1 MLRCK
6 CLFLYFSTKVPCD
19 WFVSEFL
26 IIHLA
31 FIKAYEN
38 MLMLITVQID
48 NRQIKS
54 SFWIGG
60 TDFIVEGQWVWIS
73 TQKNLTYP
81 DWAHDEPYGNIS
93 ENCAQLGAH
102 ENLQW
107 NIWCRLSPTVQLYL
121 RNRVRIVYHSKL
133 DDILLNL

>member
-1 MLRCK
+1 MLIIV
-6 CLFLYFSTKVPCD
+6 FSTKVPCD
-19 WFVSEFL
+19 WFVSKFL
-26 IIHLA
+26 NIHLA

-48 NRQIKS
+48 DRQIKS

-81 DWAHDEPYGNIS
+81 DWAHDESNGNIS
-93 ENCAQLGAH
+93 EKLCTTGSPWKSAV
-102 ENLQW
+102 EW
-107 NIWCRLSPTVQLYL
+107 RRLSPTVQLYL

>member
-1 MLRCK
+1 MLIIV
-6 CLFLYFSTKVPCD
+6 FSTKVH

-26 IIHLA
+26 NIHLA
-31 FIKAYEN
+31 FVKAYEN

-48 NRQIKS
+48 DRQIKS
-54 SFWIGG
+54 SLWIGG

-73 TQKNLTYP
+73 TQKNLTYS
-81 DWAHDEPYGNIS
+81 DWAHDEPNGNIS

-107 NIWCRLSPTVQLYL
+107 NDADCHLLY
-121 RNRVRIVYHSKL
+121 NYICETE
-133 DDILLNL
+133 